1 MAQKLYQI
9 YLILS
14 QKNKTFHQI
23 NLEYLQS
30 VADHKIVVE
39 KRLMAGRNEGWMG
52 SHLPLYDWKPS
63 RDVSIKNGSV
73 IHWIEMS
80 ITTAVKVFLLERFNN
95 SQPFL
100 DESSSKWYHY
110 WLKCGF
116 WGFPG
121 QVRALSD
128 LVSGRC
134 FSLTSLKDE
143 I

>member
-52 SHLPLYDWKPS
+52 SHLPLYD
-63 RDVSIKNGSV
+63 
-73 IHWIEMS
+73 
-80 ITTAVKVFLLERFNN
+80 
-95 SQPFL
+95 
-100 DESSSKWYHY
+100 
-110 WLKCGF
+110 
-116 WGFPG
+116 
-121 QVRALSD
+121 
-128 LVSGRC
+128 
-134 FSLTSLKDE
+134 
-143 I
+143 